1 MACLGPV
8 MCCILLMSFSLFFVC
23 PNVCEEED
31 ITRSVYVCLSSES
44 LCVNTMHLKVTLAG
58 KYLLVGNKLRL
69 VLHPFELLHK
79 TSMYSYV

>member
-1 MACLGPV
+1 
-8 MCCILLMSFSLFFVC
+8 
-23 PNVCEEED
+23 
-31 ITRSVYVCLSSES
+31 
-44 LCVNTMHLKVTLAG
+44 MHLKVTLSG